1 MLVTAI
7 RLVLSSM
14 LCGIKK
20 EVYKVNIREQCIMN
34 SQNLRYIPQ
43 DFPGEGSHWGLVY
56 SEKTNFIKKAD
67 SEGGDDQTAW
77 VKNYHPTCGNE
88 DTGLASVK
96 CSSWGAM
103 QIREQA
109 VRPWSRQLCK
119 LCDVVQWALTR
130 GWLEASEQKRDV
142 IHIHWRKERQAG
154 IRVQSEREREGV
166 TKGSEEGSPVT
177 PVWQPVPV
185 WGQEEGSRKGG
196 RRAGQKPNGRGK
208 CSKQNLVLIRK
219 MQWKKDLKRTWRYN
233 PSR

>member
-1 MLVTAI
+1 MLGTAI

-20 EVYKVNIREQCIMN
+20 VYKVNICEQCIMN

-130 GWLEASEQKRDV
+130 GWLEASKQKRDV
-142 IHIHWRKERQAG
+142 IHHPPKEGETGRHQG
-154 IRVQSEREREGV
+154 
-166 TKGSEEGSPVT
+166 TKWT
-177 PVWQPVPV
+177 
-185 WGQEEGSRKGG
+185 RKGRSHKGQWG
-196 RRAGQKPNGRGK
+196 RQP
-208 CSKQNLVLIRK
+208 S
-219 MQWKKDLKRTWRYN
+219 N
-233 PSR
+233 PSLTACASVGAGGRPAGRVAGRLVRNQTGGENVANKT